1 MKHEE
6 RNSEYYS
13 WAGMITRCSNP
24 KQASYKDYGGRGITV
39 CDRWRRGDGERAGF
53 ECFLADMGPKPS
65 PAHTLDRREN
75 DGSYEPTNCRWAT
88 RSEQMLNR
96 RPHKRPGAA
105 GEGSS
110 QAKLTWAAVR
120 EIRALKG
127 QTSQVKIARQFGV
140 SVRTVGFI
148 LARRTW
154 DVPAVEQALERLAL
168 AMAEHEREP
177 LTIEASR

>member
-1 MKHEE
+1 MKHEDRTAE
-6 RNSEYYS
+6 WQS
-13 WAGMITRCSNP
+13 WSGMLTRCSNP

-39 CDRWRRGDGERAGF
+39 CARWRCGDGERTGF

-65 PAHTLDRREN
+65 PAHTLDRRQN
-75 DGSYEPTNCRWAT
+75 DGNYEPGNCRWAT

-105 GEGSS
+105 GEGGSH
-110 QAKLTWAAVR
+110 AKLTWAAVR

-127 QTSQVKIARQFGV
+127 QMSQDKIARRFGV
-140 SVRTVGFI
+140 SAGAVGLV